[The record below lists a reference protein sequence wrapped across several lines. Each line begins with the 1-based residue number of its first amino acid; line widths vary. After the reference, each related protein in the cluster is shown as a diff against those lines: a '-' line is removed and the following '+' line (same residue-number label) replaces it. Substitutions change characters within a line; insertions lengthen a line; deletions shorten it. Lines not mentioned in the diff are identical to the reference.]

1 MKDSKTVLYIAAL
14 MSLFFL
20 IAPIMAHAQEQN
32 PVPWPCRAMDMAG
45 RSIPYPCDAQS
56 ETEVLVAQSFDAI
69 LANSVGF
76 GGKAGIA
83 AEADGANATL
93 PISREL
99 RREEF
104 ALTGSRWARA
114 SLQPDAVRTL

>member
-1 MKDSKTVLYIAAL
+1 MKNARTGLYIAVL
-14 MSLFFL
+14 MSLFFFFAPCL
-20 IAPIMAHAQEQN
+20 IHAQEQD

-76 GGKAGIA
+76 GVKAGIA
-83 AEADGANATL
+83 AESDGANATL
-93 PISREL
+93 PISREI

-104 ALTGSRWARA
+104 AFTGSRWARA